1 MTDKVT
7 PEAKSSVQ
15 GQGARLDAGG
25 MNRLVSRNIFSSVG
39 AKLLY
44 LVTRFF
50 IPPIVLA
57 YISLEEYGIWA
68 ISFILIG
75 YLGMSAFGVSNVYIR
90 YVAQYHAKGE
100 EHRIGDLL
108 STGLTVVSLISLV
121 ALALLWIGLPTLI
134 DALSVSPDLRT
145 TAFVLIFGSAAI
157 FALELSWGAFAYVL
171 TGLQRIVQ
179 QNQVWVGTFL
189 LETLLVVVFLVA
201 GLGVYSLLYAFAIR
215 YLVSISVNVW
225 LCFRNIPGLTISLRR
240 FNRADLALFYRYG
253 GIVQLSGFLGMFLR
267 SIEKLIAGLFINVQA
282 TGLFDVAQ
290 KFPVMATSIPGSMN
304 AVFLPATSY
313 MHSQERRG
321 ELLELYFKG
330 ARYINLV
337 TGFMMGFMAAFA
349 APLMVAWLGPNPEF
363 ALAPL
368 ILACFTLPFQLN
380 ILTGPA
386 SNIYRGMGIPARE
399 LIYPLSQLALVVIL
413 VGAGFLIFGI
423 DVVVI
428 TLAVAL
434 AMILSALIYM
444 VYTNR
449 FLELGQGRF
458 VRGALLPGLW
468 PYLTGFGLY
477 LLARP
482 WVESVGDDRWG
493 SIVLVLVAGI
503 VYCALQAAILWFF
516 QFDAGE
522 KDFVAVKVRGLTGRL
537 GGARFLR
544 KREHPNGH

>member
-1 MTDKVT
+1 MTD
-7 PEAKSSVQ
+7 SVAPKDNTSTA
-15 GQGARLDAGG
+15 ARGETLDAGG
-25 MNRLVSRNIFSSVG
+25 MNRLVSRNIFSSIG

-50 IPPIVLA
+50 LPPIILA
-57 YISLEEYGIWA
+57 YISMEEYGIWA
-68 ISFILIG
+68 MCFILIG

-90 YVAQYHAKGE
+90 YVAQYHARGE
-100 EHRIGDLL
+100 EQRIGDLL
-108 STGLTVVSLISLV
+108 STGVTLVSLIGVV
-121 ALALLWIGLPTLI
+121 ALGLLWVGLPTLI
-134 DALSVSPDLRT
+134 EALSVSAELQG

-157 FALELSWGAFAYVL
+157 FVLELSWGAFAYVL

-201 GLGVYSLLYAFAIR
+201 GFGVYGLLYAFAIR
-215 YLVSISVNVW
+215 YLVAISVNVR
-225 LCFRNIPGLTISLRR
+225 LCFLNLPGLRLSLRR

-290 KFPVMATSIPGSMN
+290 KFPVMATSIPSSMN

-313 MHSQERRG
+313 MHTQERRG
-321 ELLELYFKG
+321 ELLALYLKG

-337 TGFMMGFMAAFA
+337 TGFMMGFMATFA
-349 APLMVAWLGPNPEF
+349 APLMVAWLGPNPEL

-380 ILTGPA
+380 VLTGPA

-399 LIYPLSQLALVVIL
+399 LIYPLSQLALVIIL
-413 VGAGFLIFGI
+413 VGAGFLVFGI

-428 TLAVAL
+428 TVAVAL

-444 VYTNR
+444 AYTNR
-449 FLELGQGRF
+449 FLELDQGRF
-458 VRGALLPGLW
+458 IRAALVPGLW
-468 PYLTGFGLY
+468 PYLTGFALY
-477 LLARP
+477 LLASP
-482 WVESVGDDRWG
+482 WIDAVGDDRWG
-493 SIVLVLVAGI
+493 SVLLVLVAG
-503 VYCALQAAILWFF
+503 VAYCALQAAVLWLF
-516 QFDAGE
+516 QLDAGE
-522 KDFVAVKVRGLTGRL
+522 KDYVAGKFRGLTGRF
-537 GGARFLR
+537 GRARR
-544 KREHPNGH
+544 QR